1 MYPFIKLHSQA
12 IVADRFVFTSGC
24 LGIDKDTG
32 KLVAGGIV
40 PETQKVLENLK
51 GVLEASGSGIDKVI
65 KATVYLTNINDFSK
79 VNDEYKKGIL
89 IYN

>member
-1 MYPFIKLHSQA
+1 M
-12 IVADRFVFTSGC
+12 
-24 LGIDKDTG
+24 GIDKDTG